1 MAKTQLSYRVSER
14 RACTTLGFPRSTHRY
29 QSVADPQEAL
39 RIRLRD
45 LATSRVGYG
54 YRRLHI
60 LLRREGW
67 MINEKRVLRLYREEG
82 LALRSRTPR
91 RRVSCKRREGRS
103 QTTSV
108 NERWSMDFMSDEL
121 YDGSRIRVLTLVD
134 NHSRESLALH
144 VARRIRGRNVVEILQ
159 AVAKHRGHPEVIQVD
174 NGPEFLSKDVDFW
187 AYFNGVKLDFSRPGK
202 PTDNAVVESFNGRLR
217 QECLNAHWFMSLGDA
232 QKKVDAWRWDYNHRR
247 PHSALG
253 GEAPSEFAK
262 RCAPSASATLQPSEP
277 SAVG

>member
-1 MAKTQLSYRVSER
+1 VAKTQLSYRVSER
-14 RACTTLGFPRSTHRY
+14 RACSTLGFPRSTHRY

-60 LLRREGW
+60 LLRREGR

-82 LALRSRTPR
+82 LALRSKTPR
-91 RRVSCKRREGRS
+91 RRVSCKKREGRS
-103 QTTSV
+103 HTTSV

-134 NHSRESLALH
+134 NHSRESLAIH
-144 VARRIRGRNVVEILQ
+144 VARRIRGRNVVEVLQ
-159 AVAKHRGHPEVIQVD
+159 SVAKHRGHPEVIQVD

-232 QKKVDAWRWDYNHRR
+232 QKKVDVWRWDYNHRR

-253 GEAPSEFAK
+253 GAAPSEFAK
-262 RCAPSASATLQPSEP
+262 RCAPSASATLQPPEP